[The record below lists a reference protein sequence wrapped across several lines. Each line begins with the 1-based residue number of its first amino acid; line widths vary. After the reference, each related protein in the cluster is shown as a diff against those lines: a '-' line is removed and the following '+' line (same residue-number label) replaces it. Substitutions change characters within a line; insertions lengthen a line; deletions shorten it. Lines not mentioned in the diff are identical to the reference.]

1 VGIFIRVTSV
11 AHLQI
16 SSNTSWEQHYSQWE
30 KFRKVQWIEFRIA
43 SLLPDAYSLTSTP
56 ENGYS
61 TPLVVQDQTI
71 GYLSVKTPGDRDLT
85 EDEWA
90 LLQAVAQQLAQK
102 AENYPS
108 SKQPNSGPVASKF
121 LAGLYPG
128 ER

>member
-1 VGIFIRVTSV
+1 
-11 AHLQI
+11 LQI

-43 SLLPDAYSLTSTP
+43 SLLPDAYSLTATP
-56 ENGYS
+56 KNGFLA
-61 TPLVVQDQTI
+61 PLVVQDQTI

-102 AENYPS
+102 VENLPLIEATQQRTS
-108 SKQPNSGPVASKF
+108 REQISRRIIS
-121 LAGLYPG
+121 
-128 ER
+128 